1 MVKPLSEVIDQ
12 MPKPWFETLDF
23 DIKVEIQ
30 YTDNGRPVK
39 PYLSSFSVGVAVR
52 YPRLSEAV
60 ITVFPRSG
68 KLDLIYA
75 NSYNVVE
82 AKAPIEYNGLVTN
95 SSSVE
100 NTLDNMNIPEY
111 LRRVLKVIID
121 NIHVYDDPLKLLS
134 ALKVVHD
141 DVQGNNAPGDELSK
155 VTQTIHIQ
163 GYITNKND
171 RKDIGKVEIYD
182 YFTVTDNDETDYW
195 DETNYWVSEKKFI
208 VRKLSDGALMLVEK
222 SGEKEE
228 FNPTYQEIF
237 NTIVP
242 TKQEFEGLV
251 WFVKYWINKGEVEEG
266 DKNIIYY

>member
-1 MVKPLSEVIDQ
+1 MAKPLQEIIDQ
-12 MPKPWFETLDF
+12 MPKQWFETLDF
-23 DIKVEIQ
+23 DIKAEIQ

-39 PYLSSFSVGVAVR
+39 PYLSSFSVGLAVH

-60 ITVFPRSG
+60 ITVFPRSD

-82 AKAPIEYNGLVTN
+82 AKAPIEYNGLVAN

-111 LRRVLKVIID
+111 LKRVLKVIID

-134 ALKVVHD
+134 ALKVVYD
-141 DVQGNNAPGDELSK
+141 DVQGNNTPDDELPK

-163 GYITNKND
+163 GYITDKND
-171 RKDIGKVEIYD
+171 RKDIGKVDIYN
-182 YFTVTDNDETDYW
+182 YFTVNDETD
-195 DETNYWVSEKKFI
+195 YWVSEKKFI
-208 VRKLSDGALMLVEK
+208 VRKLSDGALMLIEK

-228 FNPTYQEIF
+228 FNPTYQDIF

-242 TKQEFEGLV
+242 TKKEFEDLV

-266 DKNIIYY
+266 DKSIIYY